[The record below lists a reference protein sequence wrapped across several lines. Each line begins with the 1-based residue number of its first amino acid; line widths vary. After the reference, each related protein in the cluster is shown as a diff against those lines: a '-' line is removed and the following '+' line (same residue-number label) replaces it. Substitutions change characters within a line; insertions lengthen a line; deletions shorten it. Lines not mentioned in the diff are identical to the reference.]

1 MTVDQKSNVELR
13 GPGPKAPNRNVKL
26 LGPGPAVDSGIE
38 AFGSGYQQ
46 AKDAFDSL
54 LQYPFLEAIKYTS
67 NEHQSATKGG
77 KSNEKK
83 KNLRELL
90 LEGQS
95 CFRVSTERDRKA
107 AVDLVSYGQIVGSML
122 KDSSLSK

>member
-1 MTVDQKSNVELR
+1 MTADQNSNVELR
-13 GPGPKAPNRNVKL
+13 GPGPKTPNRNVEL
-26 LGPGPAVDSGIE
+26 LGPGPEVDSGIE

-54 LQYPFLEAIKYTS
+54 LQYPFLEAIKYTTT
-67 NEHQSATKGG
+67 EDHTTKGG
-77 KSNEKK
+77 KSNGNKQ
-83 KNLRELL
+83 NLRELL
-90 LEGQS
+90 LEGQT

-122 KDSSLSK
+122 TDRSLSK